1 MDRLNLTIILVS
13 YYSYSHI
20 ERIIKYLKNFNFLII
35 ENSKDQKVKN
45 LCKNKKNVK
54 VIFPNKNLGYG
65 AGNNL
70 GILKSK
76 TNFNLILNPDTFISK
91 ENIYKL
97 IKFAK
102 LIKKFGILLPRLD
115 SAQSLKIFDN
125 NNNKNYRKSSYKFI
139 GLGYAS
145 GCAML
150 INKSKFK
157 KKIFDENI
165 FLYKEE
171 TDLIKRCNDNK
182 INSYILKNVTVKH
195 YGTKSLSTN
204 KISNIESIVFR
215 NWHWTWSN
223 FYFYK
228 KHFGFFYALCKFSRS
243 IFSSLIKKIIY
254 YFINKKKYYIYNAR
268 FNGYLNSI
276 LNKKSSY
283 RMIER

>member
-35 ENSKDQKVKN
+35 ENSKDQKIKN

-97 IKFAK
+97 MKFAK
-102 LIKKFGILLPRLD
+102 LIKKFGILLPRLED
-115 SAQSLKIFDN
+115 AQSLKIFD

-243 IFSSLIKKIIY
+243 IFSSLIKK
-254 YFINKKKYYIYNAR
+254 
-268 FNGYLNSI
+268 
-276 LNKKSSY
+276 
-283 RMIER
+283 